1 MGNVLAWGHTIKHL
15 VEVLLIQNFVK
26 GRGQYC
32 GGFWHAFALGWD
44 NAGLSTELDA
54 TGPP

>member
-26 GRGQYC
+26 GRGQY
-32 GGFWHAFALGWD
+32 GGAFWHAFALGWD